1 METVPTVTPQKKVT
15 KKDERAKKIEEA
27 IRLTYDSLQSHLPYT
42 HEEPDMT
49 SRDETKAFHCKS
61 VKEYV
66 RLLTILTELY

>member
-49 SRDETKAFHCKS
+49 SRDETKAFHRKS